1 MSTSSDHH
9 HGLAPHQCGEC
20 CTTLDRLGV
29 TLNGHRVL
37 EDISLHLHC
46 GELTTLV
53 GPNGAGKSTL
63 LRALLGE
70 VPYTGAIHFLP
81 VFGHGREDAPA
92 VGYVPQQLECD
103 RFSPMSVQDLF
114 ACALSRWSV
123 ALWHSP
129 RDRQAARAALATV
142 EAEHLIDRKLGQ
154 LSGGELQRVLLGLS
168 LTPPPNL
175 LLLDEPVSGID
186 LPGREMFYRIVSDL
200 RQRLDLSILMVSH
213 DLAGVTAVSD
223 RIVFLNRR
231 VICAGPPAQ
240 VIAHPEV
247 RRTFGL
253 DLASPT
259 APAGSAAAP
268 HA

>member
-1 MSTSSDHH
+1 METTVKHH
-9 HGLAPHQCGEC
+9 HGLALHECGEC
-20 CTTLDRLGV
+20 CTQLDHIGV

-70 VPYTGAIHFLP
+70 VPYSGAIHFLP

-92 VGYVPQQLECD
+92 IGYVPQQLEFD
-103 RFSPMSVQDLF
+103 RFSPISVQDVF
-114 ACALSRWSV
+114 SCALSRWSV
-123 ALWHSP
+123 ALGHSR
-129 RDRQAARAALATV
+129 RDKGTASEALAAV
-142 EAEHLIDRKLGQ
+142 HAEHLLDRKLGQ
-154 LSGGELQRVLLGLS
+154 LSGGELQRVLLALS
-168 LTPPPNL
+168 LTPVPNL

-186 LPGREMFYRIVSDL
+186 VPGREVFYRTVSEL
-200 RQRLDLSILMVSH
+200 RQRFDLSILMVSH
-213 DLAGVTAVSD
+213 DLAGVVTVSD

-231 VICAGPPAQ
+231 IVCSGAPAK
-240 VIAHPEV
+240 VVANPEV

-253 DLASPT
+253 DLTIPT
-259 APAGSAAAP
+259 CEHLLGKL
-268 HA
+268 